1 MNETYKNPGV
11 FEDGKSYRVWSLTG
25 QGFLKLTTNKD
36 GDPSVECSG
45 TGEEDSSN
53 TEIFNNCSSL
63 LSVQF
68 PLIGVA
74 IRSFCWRLITYFKL
88 FVFLFSDFHFKLVTR
103 LPHVQCSL

>member
-1 MNETYKNPGV
+1 MNPEV
-11 FEDGKSYRVWSLTG
+11 FDDLKSYRVWSLTG
-25 QGFLKLTTNKD
+25 QGYLTLTTKN
-36 GDPSVECSG
+36 GVPSVQCSG
-45 TGEEDSSN
+45 TGKEDSSN

-74 IRSFCWRLITYFKL
+74 IRSFCWLLITYFKL